1 MAKDIYHNHV
11 REALE
16 SDGWNITHD
25 PYYIRIGEVDF
36 FIDLGAEGVIGAE
49 REGQKIAVEVKSFG
63 SLSKVADFHE
73 AYGKYGVYRKAL
85 RQDQERVLYLAISEQ
100 IYRDFFQKP
109 FIQMV
114 IEEDD
119 VKLLIF
125 DTESKKVVSWKD

>member
-1 MAKDIYHNHV
+1 M

-16 SDGWNITHD
+16 SDGWNIIHD

-36 FIDLGAEGVIGAE
+36 FIGLGAEGVIGAE

>member
-16 SDGWNITHD
+16 NDGWCITHD
-25 PYYIRIGEVDF
+25 PYYVRIGEVDF

-49 REGQKIAVEVKSFG
+49 REGRKIAVEVKSFI

-85 RQDQERVLYLAISEQ
+85 RQDQGRVLYLAISEQ
-100 IYRDFFQKP
+100 VFKDFFKSHS
-109 FIQMV
+109 F
-114 IEEDD
+114 
-119 VKLLIF
+119 K
-125 DTESKKVVSWKD
+125 W